1 MPPQIQQ
8 QITQAIREAVQDEQF
23 KQAMVKGSS
32 IQSYLDGEE
41 FNTFWKSEVKKLQ
54 DTVKFIGKIE
64 E

>member
-1 MPPQIQQ
+1 MI
-8 QITQAIREAVQDEQF
+8 
-23 KQAMVKGSS
+23 KGNS

>member
-1 MPPQIQQ
+1 MPAQIQQ
-8 QITQAIREAVQDEQF
+8 QITQAVREAVQDEQF
-23 KQAMVKGSS
+23 KQAMVKGNS